1 MTECFG
7 IVGAFC
13 ELAVAVLA
21 IIAAVVGVLTHE
33 DVVVVS
39 LVDSADAVS
48 VQVVQRQAA
57 VVGVLVV
64 QVAALDGGVGQR
76 SEAGQEVTR
85 LQVRLLMRMRELLR
99 RESAKLAVRRHWRQT
114 SL

>member
-99 RESAKLAVRRHWRQT
+99 RESAKLTVRRHWRQT